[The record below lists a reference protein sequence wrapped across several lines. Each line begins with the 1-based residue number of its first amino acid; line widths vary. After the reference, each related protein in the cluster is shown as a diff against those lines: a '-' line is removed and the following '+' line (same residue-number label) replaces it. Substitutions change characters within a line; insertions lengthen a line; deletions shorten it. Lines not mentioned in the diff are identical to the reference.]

1 MSIVIIAI
9 IAVICSAAGCYAGY
23 SITSK
28 IVRNKKAAILKEAES
43 AGEMIKKE
51 KILQAKEK
59 FIQLKSEHD
68 RAVNERNQK
77 LSQSEQRAKQLE
89 NNLTQQQDELNKKI
103 REQDSVRERLQAQI
117 ESVERKK
124 EDLDR
129 KIKEQNTRLEQIS
142 GLSSDEAKNILIEN
156 MKEEAK
162 TEAMTYVNEVMEEAK
177 MSANKEAKKIVV
189 QTIQRVATE
198 AAIENSVTVF
208 NIESDEVKGRLI
220 GREGRTSILRA
231 TRSRAASSAAR
242 AATSVRWKRLP
253 ASRSSS
259 TTRRKRSSCRASIRY
274 AVKSRVWRC
283 TNW

>member
-89 NNLTQQQDELNKKI
+89 NNLTQQQDELN
-103 REQDSVRERLQAQI
+103 
-117 ESVERKK
+117 
-124 EDLDR
+124 
-129 KIKEQNTRLEQIS
+129 
-142 GLSSDEAKNILIEN
+142 
-156 MKEEAK
+156 
-162 TEAMTYVNEVMEEAK
+162 
-177 MSANKEAKKIVV
+177 
-189 QTIQRVATE
+189 
-198 AAIENSVTVF
+198 
-208 NIESDEVKGRLI
+208 
-220 GREGRTSILRA
+220 
-231 TRSRAASSAAR
+231 
-242 AATSVRWKRLP
+242 
-253 ASRSSS
+253 
-259 TTRRKRSSCRASIRY
+259 
-274 AVKSRVWRC
+274 
-283 TNW
+283 